1 MKRKRQISPETKQL
15 LAELEDIVQRLGY
28 KLRYEKG
35 NFEGG
40 YCLLKES
47 RLFVINSRSEAEKRV
62 GIIARNLKEIGV
74 DDIFVKPQIREV
86 IEQENAKSINTEEKK
101 PEKPDQDSAQ

>member
-1 MKRKRQISPETKQL
+1 LIKKKKSASPETKQIL
-15 LAELEDIVQRLGY
+15 SELEEIVERLGF

-47 RLFVINSRSEAEKRV
+47 RLFVINSRSEPERRIA
-62 GIIARNLKEIGV
+62 IIARNIKVLGIDE
-74 DDIFVKPQIREV
+74 IFVKPHLREI
-86 IEQENAKSINTEEKK
+86 IEKESAKKKDKKEKEE
-101 PEKPDQDSAQ
+101 E

>member
-1 MKRKRQISPETKQL
+1 MKKKKRVDPEVKQL
-15 LAELEDIVQRLGY
+15 LAELEEIVQRLGY

-47 RLFVINSRSEAEKRV
+47 QLFVINSRNEAEKRIS
-62 GIIARNLKEIGV
+62 IIARNLKELGI
-74 DDIFVKPQIREV
+74 DDIFVKPQVREL
-86 IEQENAKSINTEEKK
+86 IEKETAKSELKQNRA
-101 PEKPDQDSAQ
+101 AQ

>member
-1 MKRKRQISPETKQL
+1 MKKRKPVDPNLKQTL
-15 LAELEDIVQRLGY
+15 NELEDIVQRLGY

-47 RLFVINSRSEAEKRV
+47 HLFVINSRKEIERRIA
-62 GIIARNLKEIGV
+62 IISSNLKEIGI
-74 DDIFVKPQIREV
+74 DDIFVKPNIREI
-86 IEQENAKSINTEEKK
+86 IEKESKKYK
-101 PEKPDQDSAQ
+101 PESDNDLTEDVET

>member
-1 MKRKRQISPETKQL
+1 MRRKRQINPETKQL
-15 LAELEDIVQRLGY
+15 LAELEDVVHRLGY

-47 RLFVINSRSEAEKRV
+47 RLFVINSRSEAEKRI
-62 GIIARNLKEIGV
+62 GIIARNLKEIGI
-74 DDIFVKPQIREV
+74 DEIFVKPQIREV
-86 IEQENAKSINTEEKK
+86 IEKENAKSIKPEEKK
-101 PEKPDQDSAQ
+101 TQDSAQDSAQ

>member
-1 MKRKRQISPETKQL
+1 MKKKKQVNPELKQL

-35 NFEGG
+35 DFEGG

-47 RLFVINSRSEAEKRV
+47 RLFVINSKNEIEKRI
-62 GIIARNLKEIGV
+62 GIIAKNLKELGI
-74 DDIFVKPQIREV
+74 DDLYVKPQIREV
-86 IEQENAKSINTEEKK
+86 IEQENAKASKKEE
-101 PEKPDQDSAQ
+101 ETSR

>member
-1 MKRKRQISPETKQL
+1 MKKKKQVDPEVKQL
-15 LAELEDIVQRLGY
+15 LAELEEIVQRLGY

-47 RLFVINSRSEAEKRV
+47 RLFVINSRNDTEKRIV
-62 GIIARNLKEIGV
+62 IIAKNIKELGI
-74 DDIFVKPQIREV
+74 DDIFIKPQVREV
-86 IEQENAKSINTEEKK
+86 IERESSKTGNKSNQTV
-101 PEKPDQDSAQ
+101 